1 VPLPLGPCSSPVTQP
16 KHYPTEDGPA
26 DRIQV
31 RHAVAVSVLRPRALP
46 FLPDH
51 ATYGVGIIRRADPVQ
66 HDVCDGGLAERVL
79 TVSFVVNMLTKTSEL
94 VLGCP

>member
-1 VPLPLGPCSSPVTQP
+1 VTQP
-16 KHYPTEDGPA
+16 KHSPRPA

-31 RHAVAVSVLRPRALP
+31 HQAVAASVLCPRALP

-66 HDVCDGGLAERVL
+66 HDVCDGGLAERIL
-79 TVSFVVNMLTKTSEL
+79 TVSFVVNILNKTSEP
-94 VLGCP
+94 VLGFP